1 MGIAWIFGPVTCKKL
16 YLSGVDMALDEE
28 RAEAARARLERAN
41 SNSRLGSAASGSEN
55 GEGGGEGGG
64 AEGRGDEEL
73 SVLEI
78 LVLHARKDILTD
90 SQVRAR
96 ARVPHAG
103 VNVRVFRKA

>member
-1 MGIAWIFGPVTCKKL
+1 MGIAWLYGPVTCRKL

-28 RAEAARARLERAN
+28 RAEAARAPVKALLRGDA
-41 SNSRLGSAASGSEN
+41 SPAAG
-55 GEGGGEGGG
+55 GPGGGRARGGG
-64 AEGRGDEEL
+64 GGGGGDAEL

-78 LVLHARKDILTD
+78 LVLHARKDILTE

-103 VNVRVFRKA
+103 VRVRARLRT